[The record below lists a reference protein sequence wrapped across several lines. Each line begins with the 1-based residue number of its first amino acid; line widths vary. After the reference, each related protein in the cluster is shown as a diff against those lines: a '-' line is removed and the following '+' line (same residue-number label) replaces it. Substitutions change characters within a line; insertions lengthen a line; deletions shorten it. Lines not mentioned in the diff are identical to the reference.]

1 MCDNLSHQ
9 QLGRK
14 LRVLTR
20 HVIVISFGLS
30 RVDPDRLESK
40 ATKKNCSTV
49 GPLRIESI
57 PSSHHHP
64 VKDKVNA
71 PVNSRITK
79 GAGLVRSSLSL
90 SFPLSIR
97 LLLSSEGIDFS
108 LRGGRAFIFQ

>member
-40 ATKKNCSTV
+40 AKKKNCSIV
-49 GPLRIESI
+49 GPLRIKSI

-64 VKDKVNA
+64 VKDTRKH
-71 PVNSRITK
+71 PVNCRIPK
-79 GAGLVRSSLSL
+79 GAGLVRVIVIVIVVLPTITTPLVVRRHRLFSSWW
-90 SFPLSIR
+90 
-97 LLLSSEGIDFS
+97 
-108 LRGGRAFIFQ
+108 